1 MKFLIIMTVVLS
13 QNLMAET
20 FNPKYFANEA
30 VQRLAP
36 EAFALQPEAAAFH
49 KAAGKVTLNE
59 RQALITLINGNPE
72 LKAEIVNFKNLDW
85 EKKEEVLKKVFL
97 LEVKALKIQAPV
109 LVIDSKRIK
118 GEAYFEFDIHN
129 PTPGTVILNPE
140 AIAKD
145 SNPYTALLLLVH
157 ETRHSAQF
165 QEAFMSGTSA
175 DSDNP
180 MAKSYRAAFIAQ
192 KEHATKIVSFCDF
205 LTLVNEYEAFQF
217 GNYVISSLVNG
228 DVDTLGMGTYA
239 SQFNQ
244 DLTLKI
250 DLEKLFK
257 AHEGG
262 ENKESILNTFNSL
275 EKAQYDILTN

>member
-1 MKFLIIMTVVLS
+1 MKFLVIMALVMT

-36 EAFALQPEAAAFH
+36 EAFALRPEAAAFH
-49 KAAGKVTLNE
+49 SVSGKISLKE
-59 RQALITLINGNPE
+59 RQALIKLINENPE

-85 EKKEEVLKKVFL
+85 EKKEKVLKTVFA
-97 LEVKALKIQAPV
+97 LEVKALKIQAPI
-109 LVIDSKRIK
+109 LIIDSKRIK
-118 GEAYFEFDIHN
+118 GEAYFDFDIHN
-129 PTPGTVILNPE
+129 PTPGTVIINPE

-165 QEAFMSGTSA
+165 QLAFMS
-175 DSDNP
+175 DNSDNP
-180 MAKSYRAAFIAQ
+180 MAKSYKAAFIAQ
-192 KEHATKIVSFCDF
+192 KEHATEIVSFCDF
-205 LTLVNEYEAFQF
+205 LTLINEYEAFQF
-217 GNYVISSLVNG
+217 GNYVISSLVSG

-244 DLTLKI
+244 DFTLKI
-250 DLEKLFK
+250 DLGKLFK
-257 AHEGG
+257 DYEGG
-262 ENKESILNTFNSL
+262 ENKETILNTFNGL
-275 EKAQYDILTN
+275 EKAQYDILIK

>member
-1 MKFLIIMTVVLS
+1 MMA

-20 FNPKYFANEA
+20 FNPKYFANES

-36 EAFALQPEAAAFH
+36 EAFALRPEASAFH
-49 KAAGKVTLNE
+49 KAAGKTSLNE
-59 RQALITLINGNPE
+59 RQALIKLINENPE
-72 LKAEIVNFKNLDW
+72 LKADIVNFKNLDW
-85 EKKEEVLKKVFL
+85 EKKEIVLRSVFA
-97 LEVKALKIQAPV
+97 LEVKALKIQAPI
-109 LVIDSKRIK
+109 LIIDSKRIK
-118 GEAYFEFDIHN
+118 GEAYFDFDIEN
-129 PTPGTVILNPE
+129 PTPGTVIINPE

-165 QEAFMSGTSA
+165 QKAFMSD

-180 MAKSYRAAFIAQ
+180 MAKSYKAAFIAQ

-205 LTLVNEYEAFQF
+205 LTLINEYEAFQF

-257 AHEGG
+257 DFESG
-262 ENKESILNTFNSL
+262 ENKETILNTFNGL

>member
-1 MKFLIIMTVVLS
+1 MALVMT

-20 FNPKYFANEA
+20 FNPKYFANET

-36 EAFALQPEAAAFH
+36 EAFALQPEASDFH
-49 KAAGKVTLNE
+49 KAAGKISLNE
-59 RQALITLINGNPE
+59 RQTLIKLINENPE

-85 EKKEEVLKKVFL
+85 EKKEEVLKTVFA
-97 LEVKALKIQAPV
+97 LEVKALKIQAPT
-109 LVIDSKRIK
+109 LIIDSKRIK
-118 GEAYFEFDIHN
+118 GEAFFDFDIHN
-129 PTPGTVILNPE
+129 PTPGTVIINPE

-145 SNPYTALLLLVH
+145 YNPYTALLLLVH

-165 QEAFMSGTSA
+165 QLAFMSGH
-175 DSDNP
+175 SDNP
-180 MAKSYRAAFIAQ
+180 MAKSYKAAFIAQ
-192 KEHATKIVSFCDF
+192 KEHATEIVSFCDF
-205 LTLVNEYEAFQF
+205 LTLINEYEAFQF

-244 DLTLKI
+244 DFTLKI

-257 AHEGG
+257 AYESG
-262 ENKESILNTFNSL
+262 ENKETILNTFNGL
-275 EKAQYDILTN
+275 EKAQYDILTK